1 MKHTPPTHRPYTNR
15 IESLLKELNAGIYEK
30 EQAVRLVLLAFIS
43 GKSCFL
49 YGPPGTAKS
58 LIARRVALAFETE
71 SKAQSP
77 QASTISDTKSCRAYN
92 TIDSSRAESSPASNK
107 DSASTESSALDS
119 KKEASKKAE
128 STTTDSHTVE
138 SSKAEPKKAPSTQTH
153 SFFAYLMNR
162 FSTPEEIFGPID
174 IAELK
179 QNRLTRSTQ
188 GYLPT
193 AHFAFLDEIWKS
205 SPAILNTLLTIINE
219 KIYRDG
225 NADIKVPLKGL
236 VCASNE
242 FPPPNQGL
250 EALYDRLLIRLCV
263 LPVEGKKS
271 FESLLQAQSKEVKIS
286 NPITP
291 SELDSIQSQAREV
304 SFSKAALQA
313 IHTLRKLIK
322 AHNNSVKK
330 ASDDL
335 DLESSQDSKEIYI
348 SDRRWRAMAELLQSA
363 ALLSDRAEVL
373 PIDITLLAHC
383 LWSDEAQRETIQSL
397 LEKAIKE
404 STHYAEVDEIERI
417 DAEFGNL
424 MNDDKSS
431 DEEDM
436 EACKKIIDSI
446 TRLHARL
453 DDKYCIVNPFVS
465 RSDYKLALHGIT
477 ELQKRVYETYEEVIC
492 LKEGLECRITGKPI
506 LTNKPIIPTQLA
518 PIKRNTPKLAIYHPR
533 TKEELQK
540 LIEDSSISL
549 WEIDT
554 SAITDMSLLF
564 HRTKREDFSGIEYWN
579 VSSVED
585 MGLMFY
591 GVKDFNEPLGAW
603 NVSNVKDMNG
613 MFLLAKSFNQPLD
626 SWNVGNVRDMNGMF
640 ECAYN
645 FNQALNSWN
654 VEKVTKMRLMFKEA
668 RSFNQPLDSWNVS
681 NVNDMSYMFCGASS
695 FNQVLDSWKV
705 GDTTDTAYMFALTSC
720 PRPKWK

>member
-30 EQAVRLVLLAFIS
+30 EQAIRLVLLAFIS

-58 LIARRVALAFETE
+58 LIARRVALAFSTQTNALDSNKAE
-71 SKAQSP
+71 SG
-77 QASTISDTKSCRAYN
+77 TAYS
-92 TIDSSRAESSPASNK
+92 TIDSSQAESSLLHFHRESNTESSPVSNK

-119 KKEASKKAE
+119 HTTE
-128 STTTDSHTVE
+128 S
-138 SSKAEPKKAPSTQTH
+138 KKAPSAQTH

-250 EALYDRLLIRLCV
+250 EALYDRLVLRLCV

-271 FESLLQAQSKEVKIS
+271 FESLLQTQSKEVKIS

-397 LEKAIKE
+397 LEKAIKD

-417 DAEFGNL
+417 DAEYSRLYDRVREELYKQGKPQIASQERKEAYTL
-424 MNDDKSS
+424 ECDRLIESS
-431 DEEDM
+431 SSM
-436 EACKKIIDSI
+436 
-446 TRLHARL
+446 LARL
-453 DDKYCIVNPFVS
+453 GERLDTEREMMSSPFVS
-465 RSDYKLALHGIT
+465 KSDYKLLLQDIIDLQERARKIHIAAINLNHIIT
-477 ELQKRVYETYEEVIC
+477 TQPDPMPAKCNTKKPLYRPRSKKA
-492 LKEGLECRITGKPI
+492 LKE
-506 LTNKPIIPTQLA
+506 
-518 PIKRNTPKLAIYHPR
+518 
-533 TKEELQK
+533 
-540 LIEDSSISL
+540 LIEDSSINL
-549 WEIDT
+549 REIDT
-554 SAITDMSLLF
+554 SAITDMSYLF
-564 HRTKREDFSGIEYWN
+564 SQTKRTDFSGIEYWD
-579 VSSVED
+579 VSRVEN
-585 MGLMFY
+585 MGSMFY

-603 NVSNVKDMNG
+603 NVSNVKNMEN
-613 MFLLAKSFNQPLD
+613 MFCGAKS
-626 SWNVGNVRDMNGMF
+626 
-640 ECAYN
+640 

-654 VEKVTKMRLMFKEA
+654 VGKVTSMRCMFA
-668 RSFNQPLDSWNVS
+668 NAFSFNQPLDSWNVS
-681 NVNDMSYMFCGASS
+681 NVKNMSYMFHRAKS
-695 FNQVLDSWKV
+695 FHQVLDSWKV
-705 GDTTDTAYMFALTSC
+705 GDKTYTENMFGHTQC